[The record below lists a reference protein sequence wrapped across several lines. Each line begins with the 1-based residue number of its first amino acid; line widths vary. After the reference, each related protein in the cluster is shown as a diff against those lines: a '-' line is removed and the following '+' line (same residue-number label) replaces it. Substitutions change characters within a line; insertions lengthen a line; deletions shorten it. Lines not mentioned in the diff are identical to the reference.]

1 MEEKILVNEQS
12 QFTALWVS
20 TDIMLKVRDRDV
32 YITIFD
38 GQVCR
43 DFRIYAVLVIFLGNW
58 NTAQLLYL
66 RIDHIKP
73 IQLIGLF
80 VNILFLRIFKMN
92 IL

>member
-38 GQVCR
+38 GQV
-43 DFRIYAVLVIFLGNW
+43 
-58 NTAQLLYL
+58 T
-66 RIDHIKP
+66 
-73 IQLIGLF
+73 LF
-80 VNILFLRIFKMN
+80 
-92 IL
+92 